1 MVAMLF
7 VLLLAACND
16 NSEGTEEAEESVEN
30 EEAQEVDGEETITT
44 DVPAV
49 DLTAEGV
56 LTSSEG
62 ELTAEHLPDEET
74 IVDSY
79 DQAEQ
84 IALQEFEAIVQED
97 GAERTMKEWLDFT
110 VYQLGANH
118 EEVLQRVEDY
128 EVEFSELTLPDGRS
142 IVELEDEELEEE
154 MEKEVNVAI
163 LLDASGSMAGQV
175 DGGQKMDLAKDAIAV
190 FVQNIPDET
199 NVLVQAY
206 GHEGDNTNDG
216 KTESCEAIENVYPL
230 SPINDREFVEAVDPI
245 EPTGWTPLAD
255 AMEQAKEDLIEEAD
269 ENSINFIYVI
279 SDGIE
284 TCGGDPVAVAET
296 IPEAG
301 IDFEVNIL
309 GFDIAD
315 DEHEQLQ
322 EVAEVSG
329 GNYSSVYTAQELDE
343 EVTGTWLDQISQ
355 FAWIWWAR
363 DGLIA
368 TSEDQLDIENE
379 LRELRNDVSTLRNQ
393 ENSRMTEAVEI
404 VIENNELEPDEIN
417 ELRQLIRE
425 RANLIQEVSDETTSE
440 KRAEVVESRDR
451 IQDVIRQLRE
461 EHTD

>member
-1 MVAMLF
+1 
-7 VLLLAACND
+7 
-16 NSEGTEEAEESVEN
+16 
-30 EEAQEVDGEETITT
+30 
-44 DVPAV
+44 
-49 DLTAEGV
+49 
-56 LTSSEG
+56 
-62 ELTAEHLPDEET
+62 
-74 IVDSY
+74 
-79 DQAEQ
+79 
-84 IALQEFEAIVQED
+84 
-97 GAERTMKEWLDFT
+97 
-110 VYQLGANH
+110 
-118 EEVLQRVEDY
+118 
-128 EVEFSELTLPDGRS
+128 
-142 IVELEDEELEEE
+142 

-393 ENSRMTEAVEI
+393 ENSRMTEAVEV